1 MVPDV
6 LNDLNYTIGLM
17 ENLLQ
22 WSKSQMQSDAVRAQE
37 LDLLKLIDDV
47 IKLLHLQANAKK
59 VCIESK
65 VHTSIHV
72 YADKDMINL
81 VLRNLISNA
90 IKFTPQNGRIAVGV
104 NQLSYFAE
112 VYVQDTGMGISE
124 EALQKINESSF
135 YTTKGTASESGTGLG
150 LMLCKEFL
158 AKNGGQMHIESKPG
172 EGSIFSFTL
181 PLP

>member
-1 MVPDV
+1 
-6 LNDLNYTIGLM
+6 
-17 ENLLQ
+17 
-22 WSKSQMQSDAVRAQE
+22 
-37 LDLLKLIDDV
+37 
-47 IKLLHLQANAKK
+47 
-59 VCIESK
+59 
-65 VHTSIHV
+65 
-72 YADKDMINL
+72 MINL

-90 IKFTPQNGRIAVGV
+90 VKFTPENGRIAIGV

-112 VYVQDTGMGISE
+112 VYVQDTGMGISA
-124 EALQKINESSF
+124 EALQKINESNF

-172 EGSIFSFTL
+172 EGSTFSFTL